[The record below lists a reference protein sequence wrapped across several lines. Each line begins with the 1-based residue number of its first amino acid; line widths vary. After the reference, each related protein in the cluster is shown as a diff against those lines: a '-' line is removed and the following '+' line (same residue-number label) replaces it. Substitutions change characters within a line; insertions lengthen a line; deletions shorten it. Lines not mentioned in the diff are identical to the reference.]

1 MLNPH
6 HLELFYYVVLHRGI
20 SRAVRRMPYG
30 IGQPAVSGQLLQLE
44 QQLGARLFE
53 RSPFALTPAGEALWA
68 HVQPFFAGLVPLEE
82 RLRAGLAPRLRL
94 GAAEPILRDHLPA
107 VLRELRRAH
116 PALQLHLR
124 SGYQAQLEGWLLEG
138 EVDLA
143 VAAIETRPPPGLR
156 HAVLARLP
164 LVLLVPRRSALRSA
178 DELWRRPAI
187 ERPLI
192 APAPTE
198 TVSRLFQR
206 GLARRRRRWAPAI
219 AASSMD
225 TVAHYVAEGY
235 GVGLSVAGTAAQ
247 RAVRELPL
255 HGFPEVRI
263 AALWTG
269 RPAGMVA
276 EALAAVRAYAARRWP
291 GAG

>member
-6 HLELFYYVVLHRGI
+6 HLELFYYVVRHRGI
-20 SRAVRRMPYG
+20 SRAVRHIPYG

-44 QQLGARLFE
+44 QQLGTRLFA
-53 RSPFALTPAGEALWA
+53 RAPFALTPAGEELWT
-68 HVQPFFAGLVPLEE
+68 HVQPFFAGLGALEE

-107 VLRELRRAH
+107 VLRGLRRTH

-124 SGYQAQLEGWLLEG
+124 SGYQAQLEGWLLER
-138 EVDLA
+138 EIDLA

-164 LVLLVPRRSALRSA
+164 LVLLVPRRSALRTA
-178 DELWRRPAI
+178 DELWRRP
-187 ERPLI
+187 EPDRPLI

-206 GLARRRRRWAPAI
+206 GLARRGRRWVPAI
-219 AASSMD
+219 TASSMD
-225 TVAHYVAEGY
+225 AVAHYVAEGY
-235 GVGLSVAGTAAQ
+235 GVGLSVAGTTGQ

-255 HGFPEVRI
+255 AGFPEVRI
-263 AALWTG
+263 AALWPG
-269 RPAGMVA
+269 RPAGIVA
-276 EALAAVRAYAARRWP
+276 EVLVAVRAYAARRWP
-291 GAG
+291 EAG